1 VKYLPLIW
9 AGLWRKK
16 SRALLMLLQIA
27 SAFLLF
33 GLLQGLNSGVKQA
46 IAKAHADRLYV
57 ASSVSLGDT
66 LPISL
71 LPRVRQ
77 TPGVKEVTPLT
88 QFSGQYQRP
97 GQNILISAIDVTT
110 AFKIFSEYVV
120 DPAQVAALKT
130 DRIGGIL
137 GSATAKRY
145 GLKVGD
151 RLTLTGPPRQD
162 GSNSWTFD
170 MVGTFDYLP
179 GDEPGRLF
187 VNYDYVN
194 EARFAGRDTVIVY
207 LLLAESVARVG
218 EIGLAID
225 NAFANSSHETRTV
238 SEGDLL
244 ASQLRRIA
252 DLDFI
257 VRGIIGAVFF
267 GLLFAT
273 SALMM
278 QSIRERTGELAVLKT
293 VGFSDGVVMTL
304 ILTEA
309 IVFCLF
315 SAAIGL
321 GFASVLLP
329 KARALIG
336 SISMSASV
344 LMAGAGFA
352 VLLALIGSAVPAWR
366 GLKLQVAEALADR

>member
-1 VKYLPLIW
+1 VRYLPLVW
-9 AGLWRKK
+9 AGLLRNKG
-16 SRALLMLLQIA
+16 RALLMLLQIA

-33 GLLQGLNSGVKQA
+33 GLLQGLSSGVKQA
-46 IAKAHADRLYV
+46 LAKAHADRLYV
-57 ASSVSLGDT
+57 GSSVSLGDT

-71 LPRVRQ
+71 LPRVSQ
-77 TPGVKEVTPLT
+77 IPGVRAVTPLT
-88 QFSGQYQRP
+88 QFAGQYQRL
-97 GQNILISAIDVTT
+97 GQSIVISGVDAGSI
-110 AFKIFSEYVV
+110 FKILSEYDV
-120 DPAQVAALKT
+120 DSAQVAALKAN
-130 DRIGGIL
+130 RAAGIL
-137 GSATAKRY
+137 GSGAAKLY

-151 RLTLTGPPRQD
+151 RVTLTGPPRKD
-162 GSNSWTFD
+162 GSNAWTFD
-170 MVGTFDYLP
+170 IVGIFSVP
-179 GDEPGRLF
+179 GDDPVRIF

-194 EARFAGRDTVIVY
+194 EARFAGRDTAVVYIV
-207 LLLAESVARVG
+207 LAESVARAG

-225 NAFANSSHETRTV
+225 NAFANSSHETRTQ

-244 ASQLRRIA
+244 ASQIRRIA

-278 QSIRERTGELAVLKT
+278 QSIRERTAELAVLKT
-293 VGFSDGVVMTL
+293 VGFGDALVMTL

-321 GFASVLLP
+321 GVAALLLP
-329 KARALIG
+329 KARVLIG
-336 SISMSASV
+336 VATMPAIV
-344 LMAGAGFA
+344 LIAGAGFA

-366 GLKLQVAEALADR
+366 GLRLQVAEALADR